1 MRKFRT
7 LLSLMAGV
15 LLVGCITPERVA
27 MCDVQPAG
35 WEERVEVRYANSD
48 TTALCELR
56 VVLRLE
62 ERFVADSL
70 TLRITTLSPDSLR
83 ASEYHRLHLPVSRV
97 AAPLH
102 RVVEVPYRRG
112 VQLQRAGEY
121 RFALTP
127 TRPIEGVEAV
137 GMKIITES

>member
-1 MRKFRT
+1 MRPLYA
-7 LLSLMAGV
+7 LLILVVGA
-15 LLVGCITPERVA
+15 LLVGCITPERVE
-27 MCDVQPAG
+27 MCDVSPAG
-35 WEERVEVRYANSD
+35 WKERVEVAYAHSD
-48 TTALCELR
+48 TTATLALR

-62 ERFVADSL
+62 ERFATDSL

-83 ASEYHRLHLPVSRV
+83 GSEYHRLHLPSSRV
-97 AAPLH
+97 AAPLR

-112 VQLQRAGEY
+112 VRLQHVGKY